1 MRSVLLV
8 MAMGAG
14 LVSASAAQPTNDQLS
29 AAWVEWALANC
40 GVENVP
46 PTTAGMAAMIVNGSD
61 QDVMAEARNLLRERM
76 TATFETRDAACADFQ
91 QHMEQ

>member
-1 MRSVLLV
+1 MRGLIVV
-8 MAMGAG
+8 MIMGAG
-14 LVSASAAQPTNDQLS
+14 LISASAAEPTNDQLM

-46 PTTAGMAAMIVNGSD
+46 PQTAGMATMIVNGSD
-61 QDVMAEARNLLRERM
+61 QDAMDGARDLLRERM
-76 TATFETRDAACADFQ
+76 TATFETREAACADFQ